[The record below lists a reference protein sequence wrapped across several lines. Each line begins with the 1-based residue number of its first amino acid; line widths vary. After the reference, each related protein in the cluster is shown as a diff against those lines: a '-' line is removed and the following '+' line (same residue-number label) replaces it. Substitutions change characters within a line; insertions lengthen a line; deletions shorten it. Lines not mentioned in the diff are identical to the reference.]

1 MRKAIVFVLG
11 AALAVA
17 GCSSSMGSSSSGSD
31 SGTGQAPTP
40 SFSQFTDLP
49 VPEGAHMDV
58 GKTLVLGQGDNWV
71 GRLVFDLR
79 FEGAPSVFDFYKSEM
94 PSYRWQ
100 EISSVRSDIS
110 VMTYRR
116 ADRIAT
122 IEIEETTLSLGT
134 EVTITVGPVNGANP
148 AATSGDQAPMAPPPA
163 SQPPTQPVA
172 PNQPVTEQP
181 LK

>member
-1 MRKAIVFVLG
+1 MRKVIVLVIG
-11 AALAVA
+11 AAALAIA
-17 GCSSSMGSSSSGSD
+17 GCSSNSGSSGGDSGSQ
-31 SGTGQAPTP
+31 TPAP

-49 VPEGAHMDV
+49 VPENAHMDV

-79 FEGAPSVFDFYKSEM
+79 FSGAPSVFDFYKSEM
-94 PSYRWQ
+94 PTYKWQ

-116 ADRIAT
+116 GDRIAT

-134 EVTITVGPVNGANP
+134 EVTITMGPANGAANP
-148 AATSGDQAPMAPPPA
+148 PVSSDQPPMAQPA
-163 SQPPTQPVA
+163 PAMQPPTQPVA
-172 PNQPVTEQP
+172 PSQPITEQP